1 MLVRAA
7 MRTNQAKPQPKPKS
21 TPAANEGEGGFSAAR
36 RYDAGAEKT
45 AKSGD
50 VERLAKKA
58 ARALDEAEGV
68 ELRDA
73 EAVASQG
80 PDAMRAQAPSRD
92 SLDRADDEG
101 MTAPLPKPA
110 SKVRK

>member
-1 MLVRAA
+1 

-21 TPAANEGEGGFSAAR
+21 TPQANEGEGGVSAAR

-45 AKSGD
+45 AKSGAVD
-50 VERLAKKA
+50 GLAKKA
-58 ARALDEAEGV
+58 AHALDGAEGAD
-68 ELRDA
+68 LRDA
-73 EAVASQG
+73 EVVASQG
-80 PDAMRAQAPSRD
+80 PGAMRAQAPSRD

-110 SKVRK
+110 SPASKARK

>member
-1 MLVRAA
+1 

-21 TPAANEGEGGFSAAR
+21 PPQPNEGEGGVSAAR

-45 AKSGD
+45 VKSGA
-50 VERLAKKA
+50 VEGLAKKA
-58 ARALDEAEGV
+58 AHALDGAEGA

-73 EAVASQG
+73 EVVASKG
-80 PDAMRAQAPSRD
+80 PGAMRAQSPSRD

-101 MTAPLPKPA
+101 MTAPLQKPA
-110 SKVRK
+110 SKARK